1 MAKRLFDI
9 VASLTALVVLSPVF
23 LIAAVGIRL
32 LDGGPIFFLARRV
45 GLNGELFT
53 MHKFRTMRVTQG
65 TAASIISSSGDS
77 RVFPFGRLLRRLKID
92 ELPQLYDVLRG
103 KMSIVGPRPEDPAIV
118 RDHYAPEHMETLT
131 VRPGLASPGS
141 IYNYTHGE
149 ELIGQGAP
157 ERDYVERLLPV
168 KLALEQ
174 VYVRNA
180 SLWYDL
186 RVIFRTI
193 GVIVRIACGQRGGDP
208 PEMAKIDRLVPAR
221 NTDIAASQRLDEPPQ
236 RR

>member
-1 MAKRLFDI
+1 MVKRLFDI
-9 VASLTALVVLSPVF
+9 IASLTALVVLSPVF
-23 LIAAVGIRL
+23 LITAVGICL
-32 LDGGPIFFLARRV
+32 SDGRPIFFLARRV

-53 MHKFRTMRVTQG
+53 MHKFRTMRAGSG
-65 TAASIISSSGDS
+65 TAASIISSSDDS
-77 RVFPFGRLLRRLKID
+77 RVFPFGKLLRRLKID

-103 KMSIVGPRPEDPAIV
+103 TMSIVGPRPEDPAIV

-149 ELIGQGAP
+149 KLIGQESP

-180 SLWYDL
+180 SFSYDL

-193 GVIVRIACGQRGGDP
+193 WVIARIACGKAGGDP
-208 PEMAKIDRLVPAR
+208 PEMAKIDRVVPAR
-221 NTDIAASQRLDEPPQ
+221 NTKTLQPRND
-236 RR
+236 

>member
-1 MAKRLFDI
+1 MVKRLFDI
-9 VASLTALVVLSPVF
+9 VVSLTALVLLSPVF
-23 LIAAVGIRL
+23 LLTALGIRL

-53 MHKFRTMRVTQG
+53 MHKFRTMRVRAPTCGSG
-65 TAASIISSSGDS
+65 TAASVISSSGDS
-77 RVFPFGRLLRRLKID
+77 RVFPFGNCLRRLKID
-92 ELPQLYDVLRG
+92 ELPQLYNVLRG

-118 RDHYAPEHMETLT
+118 RDHYAPEHRETLT

-149 ELIGQGAP
+149 KSIGRENP

-180 SLWYDL
+180 SLGYDL
-186 RVIFRTI
+186 RVIFRTVW
-193 GVIVRIACGQRGGDP
+193 VILRMAFGKECGDP
-208 PEMAKIDRLVPAR
+208 PEMARIDRLVPAR
-221 NTDIAASQRLDEPPQ
+221 NTENP
-236 RR
+236 